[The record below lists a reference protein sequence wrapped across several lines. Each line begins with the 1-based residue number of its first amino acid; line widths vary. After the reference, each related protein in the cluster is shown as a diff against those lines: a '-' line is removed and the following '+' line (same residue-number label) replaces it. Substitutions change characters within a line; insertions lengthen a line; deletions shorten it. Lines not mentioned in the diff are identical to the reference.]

1 MHSVNRV
8 SNRVAF
14 PIFFF
19 SLLIAGLF
27 SALLYFGTVKLV
39 QEMRPILQT
48 SSNEASGA
56 LAWNLVLLY
65 TPRFWYTVF
74 PALLFLALVAG
85 LLTWLI
91 VRSRIRRLKPTSE
104 KKVDVAAKGPEIEK
118 GDIAER
124 RLFLHLFSMMQR
136 EGRLMDFLDENLDQ
150 YEDSQIGSAVR
161 AIHANCLQ
169 IVREY
174 LDPRPIMAQAEGE
187 RVTVDVDFDPGA
199 IKLTGKVV
207 GEPPF
212 TGVIRHK
219 GWQVG
224 KVKLPKLSGRQNAE
238 IIAPAEVEI

>member
-27 SALLYFGTVKLV
+27 SVLIYFGTVKLV

-48 SSNEASGA
+48 SANEASGA
-56 LAWNLVLLY
+56 QAWNLVLLY

-104 KKVDVAAKGPEIEK
+104 KKADVAAKGPEIEK

-136 EGRLMDFLDENLDQ
+136 EGRLMDFLDEDLDQ

-212 TGVIRHK
+212 SGVIRHK

>member
-1 MHSVNRV
+1 
-8 SNRVAF
+8 
-14 PIFFF
+14 
-19 SLLIAGLF
+19 
-27 SALLYFGTVKLV
+27 
-39 QEMRPILQT
+39 
-48 SSNEASGA
+48 
-56 LAWNLVLLY
+56 
-65 TPRFWYTVF
+65 
-74 PALLFLALVAG
+74 
-85 LLTWLI
+85 
-91 VRSRIRRLKPTSE
+91 
-104 KKVDVAAKGPEIEK
+104 
-118 GDIAER
+118 
-124 RLFLHLFSMMQR
+124 MMQR
-136 EGRLMDFLDENLDQ
+136 EGRLMDFLNEDLDQ

-212 TGVIRHK
+212 SGVIRHK

-238 IIAPAEVEI
+238 IIAPAEVEL